1 MQYSIGIDIG
11 TTNVKCVLFG
21 EGPSVVAEAS
31 KEYRTI
37 IPKPSWAQQN
47 PEDWWRGVTVS
58 IRKVLAKSGA
68 DPADVKVISVSSQAP
83 TVLPVDRDG
92 KPLHDAL
99 IWMDRRSREEIQ
111 ILRDIVGEERVFE
124 ITGNRLDS
132 YFNLSEIM
140 WFVRKRPEVMER
152 CYKFLQV
159 NGYVNMKLT
168 GEFTIDASHAS
179 LCEVCDIRKRDW
191 SDELLYAIGADRS
204 FMPRICECCEPI
216 GHLTM
221 EAADATGL
229 TTNTVVLGGAVDATA
244 TALEVGVYKGGKAA
258 EMTGTSSV
266 VLVGYEQLVSG
277 PELSYLEGIRPGT
290 VALFG
295 PMNTAG
301 GSLKWFRDN
310 LFGGETPE
318 NDAYDRINREIEA
331 GTREP
336 SKIIYLPYLSG
347 ERSPIWDPDARGT
360 FIGLNTE
367 TTRAELMR
375 SIMEGTCFALE
386 DNLEQAYKMGV
397 PVEQLICC
405 GGCTKS
411 DIWLRIKASVIG
423 REIILPKINHGATGG
438 LGYINAAYLGEY
450 RTPEEACEAN
460 FQIKRI
466 VEPVHEWMSIYAEMY
481 QIYKDS
487 YEALKEQYKAL
498 AHL

>member
-21 EGPSVVAEAS
+21 AGPTVIEEAS
-31 KEYRTI
+31 KEYKTI

-47 PEDWWRGVTVS
+47 PDDWWNGVTAS
-58 IRKVLAKSGA
+58 IRKVLAKSGVN
-68 DPADVKVISVSSQAP
+68 PSDVKVISVSSQAP
-83 TVLPVDRDG
+83 TVLPVDREG
-92 KPLHDAL
+92 NPLHDAL
-99 IWMDRRSREEIQ
+99 IWMDRRSRKEIE
-111 ILRDIVGEERVFE
+111 ILRETVGEERIFE

-140 WFVRKRPEVMER
+140 WFVRQRPDIMER
-152 CYKFLQV
+152 CHKFLQV
-159 NGYVNMKLT
+159 NGYVNMKLS

-179 LCEVCDIRKRDW
+179 LTEVFDIRKREW
-191 SDELLYAIGADRS
+191 SDELLKAAGADRS
-204 FMPRICECCEPI
+204 FMPRVCECTEPI
-216 GHLTM
+216 GHLTAK
-221 EAADATGL
+221 AAEETGL
-229 TTNTVVLGGAVDATA
+229 TCDTVVLGGTVDATA
-244 TALEVGVYKGGKAA
+244 TALEVGVYQGGKAA

-266 VLVGYEQLVSG
+266 VLVGYEKLVSSQN
-277 PELSYLEGIRPGT
+277 LSYLEGIRANT
-290 VALFG
+290 VVLFG
-295 PMNTAG
+295 AMNTAG

-318 NDAYDRINREIEA
+318 NDAYDRINREIENEA
-331 GTREP
+331 KDP

-347 ERSPIWDPDARGT
+347 ERAPIWDPDARGT

-367 TTRAELMR
+367 TTRAEMMR
-375 SIMEGTCFALE
+375 SIMEGTCFALQ

-397 PVEQLICC
+397 PIEQLICC

-411 DIWLRIKASVIG
+411 DIWLKIKASVIG
-423 REIILPKINHGATGG
+423 REIVIPKVNQGATGG
-438 LGYINAAYLGEY
+438 LGNMNAAYLGEY

-460 FQIKRI
+460 FQVKKII
-466 VEPVHEWMSIYAEMY
+466 EPVREWEETYARMY

-487 YEALKEQYKAL
+487 YQALKEQYKEL